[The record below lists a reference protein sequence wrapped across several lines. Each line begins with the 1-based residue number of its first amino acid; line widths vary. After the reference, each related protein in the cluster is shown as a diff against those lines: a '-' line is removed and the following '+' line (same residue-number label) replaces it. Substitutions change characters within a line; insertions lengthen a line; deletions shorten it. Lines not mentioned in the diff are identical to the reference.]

1 MKNIFKKLAC
11 LSIMAVMAMGGVM
24 AQDKTTND
32 EQSKR
37 FEFSLHL
44 GLRNMPVGYL
54 AEEQI
59 MKLDGY
65 MPMRYKPGSRYS
77 GGALRGLHFNF
88 GMKLK
93 YNLPNYEGWG
103 IIATLDYFAIA
114 NATDVI
120 GNETYIAY
128 STPRRYINI
137 PLMVGVNHSMRVNN
151 KLSLWSEAAI
161 GLNHRRVWNRTINI
175 GTRIDDGKYQA
186 KWTPADEEAGLNLC
200 YTYKETYD
208 NALSVAFQIGS
219 GIKWKRW
226 SLGLHYYNLGWASLR
241 GSYSIQSVENNIDD
255 YSTHYETIVADQR
268 FNHKILKT
276 SLFVLRL
283 GIHF

>member
-1 MKNIFKKLAC
+1 MKNRFKKLAC
-11 LSIMAVMAMGGVM
+11 LSIMALMAMGGAM
-24 AQDKTTND
+24 AQDKTTDN
-32 EQSKR
+32 ERPKR

-137 PLMVGVNHSMRVNN
+137 PLMVGVSRTFRIND
-151 KLSLWSEAAI
+151 KLSLWAEAAI

-208 NALSVAFQIGS
+208 NALPVAFQIGS
-219 GIKWKRW
+219 GIKWKRL
-226 SLGLHYYNLGWASLR
+226 SLGLHYYNLGWAPVKGR
-241 GSYSIQSVENNIDD
+241 YSVQSGDN
-255 YSTHYETIVADQR
+255 YTSHCETIVADQP
-268 FNHKILKT
+268 FNHRVLKT

>member
-1 MKNIFKKLAC
+1 MKRFRTLAC
-11 LSIMAVMAMGGVM
+11 LTMMAAMAMGGAM

-37 FEFSLHL
+37 FEFSFHL

-77 GGALRGLHFNF
+77 GGALRGFHFNF
-88 GMKLK
+88 GIKLK
-93 YNLPNYEGWG
+93 YNLPSYEGWG

-137 PLMVGVNHSMRVNN
+137 PLMVGVSRTFRINN
-151 KLSLWSEAAI
+151 KLSLWAEAAI

-175 GTRIDDGKYQA
+175 GTSMDDGKYLA
-186 KWTPADEEAGLNLC
+186 KDEEFGFYHY

-208 NALSVAFQIGS
+208 NSLSMAFQIGS

>member
-1 MKNIFKKLAC
+1 MKRFRTLAC
-11 LSIMAVMAMGGVM
+11 LSIMAAMAMGGAM

-32 EQSKR
+32 ERPKR

-54 AEEQI
+54 AETQI
-59 MKLDGY
+59 MELDDY
-65 MPMRYKPGSRYS
+65 MPFSYQPDSRYS
-77 GGALRGLHFNF
+77 GGALRGFHFNF

-103 IIATLDYFAIA
+103 IIATLDYFAIV
-114 NATDVI
+114 NTTKVM

-128 STPRRYINI
+128 STPRRYINV
-137 PLMVGVNHSMRVNN
+137 PLMVGVSRTFRIND
-151 KLSLWSEAAI
+151 KLSLWAEAAI
-161 GLNHRRVWNRTINI
+161 GLNHRRIRNRIINI
-175 GTRIDDGKYQA
+175 GTRMNYEKYLP
-186 KWTPADEEAGLNLC
+186 KWSPADEEPGFYHL

-208 NALSVAFQIGS
+208 NALPLALQIGS

-226 SLGLHYYNLGWASLR
+226 SLGLHYYNLGWASVEGR
-241 GSYSIQSVENNIDD
+241 YSVQSADSYTS
-255 YSTHYETIVADQR
+255 HCETIVADQP
-268 FNHKILKT
+268 FNHRVLKT
-276 SLFVLRL
+276 SLFVLRM

>member
-1 MKNIFKKLAC
+1 
-11 LSIMAVMAMGGVM
+11 MAMGGVM

-93 YNLPNYEGWG
+93 YNLPSYEGWG

-114 NATDVI
+114 NATDNPVCRRKRLRLLRSSSARCRMSAFAFSKKPS
-120 GNETYIAY
+120 GVRKGVRLPIALKSKSFSIMAQLFIIY
-128 STPRRYINI
+128 SFIF
-137 PLMVGVNHSMRVNN
+137 
-151 KLSLWSEAAI
+151 SL
-161 GLNHRRVWNRTINI
+161 
-175 GTRIDDGKYQA
+175 A
-186 KWTPADEEAGLNLC
+186 KW
-200 YTYKETYD
+200 
-208 NALSVAFQIGS
+208 
-219 GIKWKRW
+219 
-226 SLGLHYYNLGWASLR
+226 
-241 GSYSIQSVENNIDD
+241 
-255 YSTHYETIVADQR
+255 
-268 FNHKILKT
+268 
-276 SLFVLRL
+276 
-283 GIHF
+283 

>member
-1 MKNIFKKLAC
+1 MKRFRTLAC
-11 LSIMAVMAMGGVM
+11 LSIMAVMAMGGAM

-32 EQSKR
+32 ERPKR

-44 GLRNMPVGYL
+44 GLRNIPVGPL
-54 AEEQI
+54 ADNLVME
-59 MKLDGY
+59 LDDY

-161 GLNHRRVWNRTINI
+161 GLNHRMVWNRTINI

-186 KWTPADEEAGLNLC
+186 KWTPADEDAGLNLC

-208 NALSVAFQIGS
+208 NALPVAFQIGS

-226 SLGLHYYNLGWASLR
+226 SLGLHYYNLGWALVEGRYSVQSAD
-241 GSYSIQSVENNIDD
+241 SYTS
-255 YSTHYETIVADQR
+255 HCETIVADQP
-268 FNHKILKT
+268 FNHGVLKT
-276 SLFVLRL
+276 SLFVLRM